1 MQLWWPHPNKL
12 KPTGDFFFCTSSSST
27 LDIFFVI
34 SCHGNRW
41 NSKNT
46 WWDEA
51 VEGYMFPS
59 LFLALQLCSLYYVLC
74 AFFCMWLSNNL
85 CMPWSLCVVHPKHN
99 MWQWFQVDYANC
111 SKKEKK
117 NLKMCSSPCPPSPC
131 HLSIKQIDSNGIP
144 WILGAR
150 SRCFR
155 ISPIWMVWPRQ
166 SGIFGWE
173 IRGLDLWG
181 GTLCKVCASWG
192 KLG

>member
-1 MQLWWPHPNKL
+1 M
-12 KPTGDFFFCTSSSST
+12 
-27 LDIFFVI
+27 I

-46 WWDEA
+46 HLKAHTNPAHELTEDMMGWCA
-51 VEGYMFPS
+51 VEGYIFPS
-59 LFLALQLCSLYYVLC
+59 LFLASQLCSLYYALC

-99 MWQWFQVDYANC
+99 MWQWFEVDYANC
-111 SKKEKK
+111 SKKRKKK

-150 SRCFR
+150 SCCFR

-173 IRGLDLWG
+173 IRSLDVWG
-181 GTLCKVCASWG
+181 GTLCKVCASRG